1 MIARSPKVDKQVQ
14 RQVMK
19 YSDLKA
25 IFAEEQTNRGL
36 LVIGLNGQ
44 GRQVEVLF
52 HMTTEPKSNWEAI
65 TIRHL

>member
-1 MIARSPKVDKQVQ
+1 
-14 RQVMK
+14 MK

-36 LVIGLNGQ
+36 LVIGLDRE

-52 HMTTEPKSNWEAI
+52 HITTEVKADWEAI
-65 TIRHL
+65 SLRYL